1 MEDYLGFLLGLAL
14 VKTILIVGVYGF
26 YKDGR
31 DWITELKQERKN
43 GKTIKKSS
51 KIAI

>member
-1 MEDYLGFLLGLAL
+1 MEDYLGFLLGLVL
-14 VKTILIVGVYGF
+14 VKTILIVGIYGF
-26 YKDGR
+26 YRDGR
-31 DWITELKQERKN
+31 NWVRELKEERKN

>member
-26 YKDGR
+26 SISVKD
-31 DWITELKQERKN
+31 
-43 GKTIKKSS
+43 S
-51 KIAI
+51 KIILKDCH